1 MARLLE
7 NRMTDVEGIIA
18 NLPDDLD
25 ARFAGMDEK
34 FAAVRETQLL
44 HTQRSSTTR
53 FQIDLL
59 QTRIDSL
66 GDRQDGLETHRGGL
80 EVCTETWDMGRGRLE
95 MNFGAFDARFSGQ
108 SNFGCVQVSYTGL
121 DRRMGGHEPTVD
133 RPDVK
138 VGSFRSAV
146 NDFRTK
152 FDRIRSRRG
161 RAERWIEHL
170 AAHRPTA
177 AAALGEITSRVD
189 QIDSKNDLVL
199 QRLPRA

>member
-1 MARLLE
+1 MAGLLV

-25 ARFAGMDEK
+25 TRIAGMDKK
-34 FAAVRETQLL
+34 FAAVRETALL
-44 HTQRSSTTR
+44 RTQRSSTTR

-66 GDRQDGLETHRGGL
+66 G
-80 EVCTETWDMGRGRLE
+80 GRLE

-108 SNFGCVQVSYTGL
+108 SNFGCLQASYTGL

-138 VGSFRSAV
+138 VASLRSAV
-146 NDFRTK
+146 NDYGTK
-152 FDRIRSRRG
+152 FDRIDSRRG

-170 AAHRPTA
+170 AAHRPRA

-189 QIDSKNDLVL
+189 QIDSKKDLVL